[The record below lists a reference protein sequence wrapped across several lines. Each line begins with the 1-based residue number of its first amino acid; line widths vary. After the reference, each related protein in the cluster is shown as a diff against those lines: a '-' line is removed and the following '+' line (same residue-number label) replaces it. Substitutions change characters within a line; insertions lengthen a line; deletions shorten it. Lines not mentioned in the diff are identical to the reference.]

1 MKSRKQIIERA
12 LRIIGVLAYDDA
24 LTADQEAEG
33 GAVLDS
39 IFAKLDAQE
48 PPVTF
53 AVDDVPE
60 EAFVPLANL
69 LAAHIAPDYA
79 LQTPTGIGRAWLNL
93 RSVYVPAYVPPECE

>member
-1 MKSRKQIIERA
+1 MKSRKQVIERA

-39 IFAKLDAQE
+39 IFARLDGHE

-53 AVDDVPE
+53 GAEEVPE
-60 EAFVPLANL
+60 EAFMPLANL
-69 LAAHIAPDYA
+69 LAAYIAPEYA
-79 LQTPTGIGRAWLNL
+79 PAVAPMSIGRAWLHQRN
-93 RSVYVPAYVPPECE
+93 